1 MTTGMTTGMATPD
14 AERVALLR
22 VDRERIT
29 ASPLVDAEVL
39 LPAVLSADI
48 DREWIQAFNHVRAH
62 GGVPAQAF
70 ALLPPRT
77 VLITVGGATS
87 VRERV
92 VLLRELID
100 LTNLRLEQLRRR
112 RAQSPEAPEAAA
124 RERIAQVVRE
134 LDELGL

>member
-1 MTTGMTTGMATPD
+1 MTAPE

-22 VDRERIT
+22 ADRERIT
-29 ASPLVDAEVL
+29 PSALVDDEVL
-39 LPAVLSADI
+39 VPAVLSADI
-48 DREWIQAFNHVRAH
+48 DREWIQAFNHVRAQ

-77 VLITVGGATS
+77 VLITVGSTTS

-112 RAQSPEAPEAAA
+112 RAETAVAPEEAV
-124 RERIAQVVRE
+124 RERIAQVVRD
-134 LDELGL
+134 LDALGL